1 MIETVKFNTMTPK
14 ALVNKI
20 RENQNN
26 NGTLKSLFAKQFL
39 GKFDMHELEGLKIS
53 IEREERRREQ
63 EEVESMKA
71 ALDRLGYDVVRK

>member
-1 MIETVKFNTMTPK
+1 
-14 ALVNKI
+14 
-20 RENQNN
+20 
-26 NGTLKSLFAKQFL
+26 
-39 GKFDMHELEGLKIS
+39 MHELEGLKIS

>member
-1 MIETVKFNTMTPK
+1 MSRFTPK
-14 ALVNKI
+14 TLVSKL

-39 GKFDMHELEGLKIS
+39 GKFELHELEGLKIS

-71 ALDRLGYDVVRK
+71 VLDRLGYDVVRK

>member
-1 MIETVKFNTMTPK
+1 MSRITPK
-14 ALVNKI
+14 NLVSKL

-39 GKFDMHELEGLKIS
+39 GKFELHELEGLKIS

-71 ALDRLGYDVVRK
+71 VLDRLGYDVVRK

>member
-1 MIETVKFNTMTPK
+1 MSRITPK
-14 ALVNKI
+14 TLVSKL

-39 GKFDMHELEGLKIS
+39 GKFELHELEGLKIS

-71 ALDRLGYDVVRK
+71 VLDRLGYDVVRK